1 MYIMQEGV
9 DSVDPAYTKPFHDL
23 EPLRITPQSGDYR
36 DLAAWTGIALDSP
49 PCQDFGFNN
58 PRFPIYLPS
67 YNTTAMRAAYD
78 MYAAA
83 IRGAD
88 NPWTN
93 SIFMFEDYA
102 TSGVRAA
109 GRRDSTAFAFREDLL
124 LAAPLIIYNSTG
136 ADEDARVKDL
146 GNRLREIIKEGT
158 GRQELHAY
166 VNYAYGDE
174 GVPAWFGAE
183 EWRGDRLRA
192 LKKKYDPTGVFS
204 FYAPI
209 V

>member
-1 MYIMQEGV
+1 MYILQEGV
-9 DSVDPAYTKPFHDL
+9 DAVDPAYTQPFHDL
-23 EPLRITPQSGDYR
+23 SPLKVTPQSGDYR
-36 DLAAWTGIALDSP
+36 DLAAWTGIALSSP

-67 YNTTAMRAAYD
+67 YNATAMRRAYD
-78 MYAAA
+78 VYAAA
-83 IRGAD
+83 ISGAG
-88 NPWTN
+88 NPWGN

-102 TSGVRAA
+102 TAGVRE
-109 GRRDSTAFAFREDLL
+109 RDRDSTAFAFREDLL

-136 ADEDARVKDL
+136 ADEDERVRDL
-146 GNRLREIIKEGT
+146 GEQLREIIREGT
-158 GRQELHAY
+158 GREELHAY

-192 LKKKYDPTGVFS
+192 LKKKYDPNVVFS

-209 V
+209 A